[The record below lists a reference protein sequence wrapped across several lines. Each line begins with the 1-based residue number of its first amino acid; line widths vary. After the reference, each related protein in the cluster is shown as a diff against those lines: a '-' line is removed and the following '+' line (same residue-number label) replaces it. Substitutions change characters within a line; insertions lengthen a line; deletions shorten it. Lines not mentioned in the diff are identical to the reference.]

1 MTVPKRTPP
10 KKPQTAATAISKG
23 SRKDQGDEHGRAMS
37 DADLRLRIEMIP
49 RPLWGRNVRT
59 MMGPTQWRKL
69 TALLEKKHLGCNIC
83 GSLQGPFHA
92 HEEWDYKEG
101 RSRGVATLKWVKR
114 VCQDCHSI
122 IHIGRTNNLLLFG
135 SILPAEWE
143 RLVAHFQRVNDC
155 DTATFKQHFGE
166 ARSVWRRRSNLTWTI
181 DCSKFLRPKG
191 PLATS
196 A

>member
-1 MTVPKRTPP
+1 MGA
-10 KKPQTAATAISKG
+10 Q
-23 SRKDQGDEHGRAMS
+23 RANNDGP
-37 DADLRLRIEMIP
+37 DA
-49 RPLWGRNVRT
+49 VA
-59 MMGPTQWRKL
+59 KL
-69 TALLEKKHLGCNIC
+69 TGLLEKKHFGCNIC

-101 RSRGVATLKWVKR
+101 RSHGVATLKWVKR

-122 IHIGRTNNLLLFG
+122 IHIGRTHNLFLSG

-143 RLVAHFQRVNDC
+143 RLVAHFLRVNDC
-155 DTATFKQHFGE
+155 DMATFKQHFGE
-166 ARSVWRRRSNLTWTI
+166 ARLVWQRRSNLTWTI

>member
-10 KKPQTAATAISKG
+10 KKPQTAATATSKG

-114 VCQDCHSI
+114 VPAKTGHVDRFISASSHEQPASVLRRHSP
-122 IHIGRTNNLLLFG
+122 GRVGTPRCA
-135 SILPAEWE
+135 LPA
-143 RLVAHFQRVNDC
+143 RSTIAHTRD
-155 DTATFKQHFGE
+155 D
-166 ARSVWRRRSNLTWTI
+166 WR
-181 DCSKFLRPKG
+181 
-191 PLATS
+191 
-196 A
+196 